1 MQSAFVVFLA
11 VVLQMHASHG
21 EVQVTQQGCVFQL
34 PSVLCRVLSALSCL
48 QGWSSFGLLPEQE
61 RGSDTLHSQAG
72 RGCCAACGSLVLRV
86 LPCGETCGTGG
97 SVDVRIVKSELLL
110 SLGCLCRRWIFS
122 KLLWAVHTIFAKQIL
137 F

>member
-61 RGSDTLHSQAG
+61 RGSDTLHSQDVDV
-72 RGCCAACGSLVLRV
+72 VLRV
-86 LPCGETCGTGG
+86 AAWYSGCCP
-97 SVDVRIVKSELLL
+97 VVRLVGLVEV
-110 SLGCLCRRWIFS
+110 WM
-122 KLLWAVHTIFAKQIL
+122 
-137 F
+137 